1 MGALIALMVA
11 EGEDWKS
18 VETLDAKGAAPITL
32 NSQEVEPQESE
43 QTTGG
48 NSTVIVIVI
57 LNINLNT

>member
-18 VETLDAKGAAPITL
+18 VETPDAKGIAPVAS
-32 NSQEVEPQESE
+32 NSQEDEPQESE

-48 NSTVIVIVI
+48 NSTVTPIY
-57 LNINLNT
+57 N